1 MDLGKFLRDRKKD
14 VVKRWQNST
23 VLDAVSAN
31 TQADQAR
38 RVAQGAPQQYQGNK
52 FAQGLTNFVGA
63 NKMQDTSAQ
72 DKLDDQTFKSDLSKI
87 VSLRTSGQ
95 ITPEQARGKAL
106 NAAPT
111 GNTDYTK
118 DVLNNQANRS
128 GIGQAVLPA
137 LGTFSKPF
145 ATGLSDIGTAVGT
158 GVEAFTPF
166 NGVGKN
172 IQEASKRQSQGIDDL
187 YKASSFN
194 GGQKGENRLVTGVSS
209 GLGSLASSLATGATK
224 GLTTGAGRTLL
235 NPTTMSGLQF
245 GLSAGAGQMRDA
257 TDNGKSAGRAFGTG
271 LVAGGVEA
279 GLEKVGLDKYL
290 GAGGNF
296 ARRTGTRMLTE
307 GLQEGSQ
314 SLAQSL
320 VSGTFKHVNPVD
332 AIKQAALEGGMGGL
346 VGGIGG
352 VGGDIALNLQERQDT
367 QAPSEVK
374 QQVVQSKPVL
384 QQTGIPARPGSIRE
398 RIQVAKENVTNT
410 IANTITPMN
419 EAGSIPNVLN
429 RQPRMRVEERAALE
443 AYMDHM
449 RGTGTP
455 LLPSE
460 QAIVVRDAMQAA
472 KRLNIPVRDGT
483 GLEAVNIDNF
493 FNNNRQ
499 PVAPEGFDN
508 KTGLPMTFNS
518 PEVKTR
524 MMKDYIEGRPPVRGS
539 ALSGEGVRVPGANM
553 SKQAQQTLMDRVRAR
568 VGLDEKGGATIGDIP
583 GLNKLAKDPLDS
595 LKQEARKYKSVE
607 EYSAAI
613 LERAKKEYG
622 ETFTDANAYLEGQ
635 QRLAQ
640 GGNYAAIADRS
651 DPISQSTKLRTV
663 YRGSPSGKSFHLVHG
678 DFLAPTKSE
687 AAAYGG
693 VVKELQIPENQLVSG
708 GKNSYIYKNKAKAA
722 PEPMSLTDLYN
733 QATSL
738 KDNQTGS
745 VQIPKVLTNISERIR
760 NSSLAKNEGGY
771 AKNPFYDKK
780 NDIAKDL
787 TPEQSDFINQYANM
801 LEDMGSGN
809 GVTVNPE
816 TNQRVSSNYRNP
828 ELGSGKVSKAEWFDQ
843 ARKEI
848 ESGKGAYGASEEY
861 KALTKKEV
869 KKPAVRERPQTT
881 DNDFQNTLP
890 SATRPNSIKE
900 IVKSGGNP
908 LYHDT
913 TANGVLGILES
924 GEIQTSQAPFSS
936 IAGQGKRVSTTRN
949 FDNYSRYGKAPY
961 RLVIDESLTGQKAKP
976 DNREEF
982 ESIFKN
988 NVSTKAVKS
997 LAIDITNPA
1006 ILNDIR
1012 NGTVEKVIA
1021 QAKSKGI
1028 NVETFEGKLLPD
1040 IYSNKEVQ
1048 EMTKNAYNK
1057 AFPTQKSSSKN
1068 KSPKPPVQDLPS
1080 ISTRIAE
1087 SKKQL
1092 QTDQSLSGRPS
1103 IPTTDTSASRPSNM
1117 AQDTPIAVKS
1127 TTKQGKKQGDALT
1140 PENFAKTFGGT
1151 VKQAETTLSDTPRF
1165 DAATRTDK
1173 GKDANK
1179 LFESM
1184 KTDAK
1189 INQATKE
1196 AQASGKEL
1204 NFYAKKDA
1212 NDRSVGIEQ
1221 FNPETQRIE
1230 AGFVVDKNQN
1240 ILGNH
1245 IKVDANGIQV
1255 NVGGKVV
1262 NMESILGNP
1271 LDWGNTPTSKS
1282 KKAGYR
1288 LSETMNRNIDNNA
1301 PNTEIANKTKNFLWS
1316 NKVKAEADMR
1326 TELDSEYKALGDRIK
1341 KTNKAKPMGVSS
1353 QQWKDDIFSVLNGDK
1368 TDAQIQE
1375 TYGQK
1380 AQAIL
1385 DYKKETRTL
1394 YDSLLQRVNT
1404 ERVKFG
1410 QAPIQARKDYITH
1423 LTELN
1428 RNKGFVADV
1437 YGQMKNS
1444 FADEGMGKT
1453 RNGVPGD
1460 IAGRTENFKPISKYN
1475 PFLQRRTGTK
1485 SERDPYMAVQEYL
1498 QPALYNIHMT
1508 ESGARARAIESAFRT
1523 AEAIRNTEPRTL
1535 LDEAKKITDKYQT
1548 NSDNAKLITGFQEY
1562 ANAIA
1567 GKTQRFD
1574 RQVVD
1579 SSDAAAKGLKGW
1591 QRLQKTGGQA
1601 TILGNASS
1609 ILAQPLN
1616 QVVGL
1621 ADAGPIN
1628 YMKGISAAIAGDPA
1642 IKKSA
1647 FVKARE
1653 TEPTKAIRK
1662 TGEKIMDAG
1671 SVPLQKVELASVKL
1685 MWHTQHQK
1693 ALSQGLKGQEAIQQA
1708 DLNTERLVA
1717 GRGIAD
1723 KPELYRSTV
1732 ANGVLQYTLEV
1743 NASNKTFWQD
1753 LSPKQKATFL
1763 VASTATNTLMGAVT
1777 GFAPLPDFLKAMFE
1791 TGKDILDGE
1800 DDDNIAQ
1807 DLVQG
1812 GQKMLDQY
1820 ARMNPLFGAPVNL
1833 LPQAQRKAIF
1843 GQDSDTGRFSGST
1856 APVQVVTNAVK
1867 AASDLTK
1874 GNYTGARDNI
1884 LRDVP
1889 FGNQIRKTITGKEM
1903 IERGYAV
1910 DSSGK
1915 KTFDAPT
1922 SPLGK
1927 AQALVFGP
1935 SATKP
1940 AREYYDNKS
1949 TSKSSSKSVATKDG
1963 NGNETTTDDFE
1974 TISKATFNNAKGK
1987 EFMALTNDDA
1997 RKEFAR
2003 QSPDNRAI
2011 YDDYKALQKAYNGG
2025 DKLLAPGLD
2034 ETSTKT
2040 LNKYDRM
2047 TPKAKE
2053 NIFNSKPNAEYEY
2066 ELAAYSNKKANGE
2079 TNLVDE
2085 INTQQKLSK
2094 LKATKDFQKGYR
2106 DLYSGLS
2113 KAEVYDLITSNPD
2126 GKKIAEQL
2134 LAIDDALVK
2143 VGNKSKFRD
2152 KYGNVDF
2159 NPARSKS
2166 ASKGGK
2172 KSDGTL
2178 AANSLT
2184 TDTLQKLNSLLA
2196 GTQKPVTGYKKAT
2209 GGKVALKKI
2218 IVKK

>member
-1 MDLGKFLRDRKKD
+1 MLDLGKFLRDRKKD
-14 VVKRWQNST
+14 VVNQWQNST

-31 TQADQAR
+31 TQADKAR
-38 RVAQGAPQQYQGNK
+38 RVQAGQPQQFQGN
-52 FAQGLTNFVGA
+52 AVARGITNLVGA
-63 NKMQDTSAQ
+63 NKMKDTSVQ
-72 DKLDDQTFKSDLSKI
+72 DAADDEAFRNDLKNI
-87 VSLRTSGQ
+87 INLRTSGQ
-95 ITPEQARGKAL
+95 ITPGQAQAKAI
-106 NAAPT
+106 NVAPT

-128 GIGQAVLPA
+128 GVGQAILPA
-137 LGTFSKPF
+137 LGTFAKPF

-172 IQEASKRQSQGIDDL
+172 IADASKRQSQGIEDL
-187 YKASSFN
+187 YRASSFN
-194 GGQKGENRLVTGVSS
+194 GGQEGENRLVTGVSS
-209 GLGSLASSLATGATK
+209 GLGSLASSLAAGATG
-224 GLTTGAGRTLL
+224 GLKSGVGMKLSTGGRQLL

-257 TDNGKSAGRAFGTG
+257 TDNGKSAGQAFGTG

-296 ARRTGTRMLTE
+296 LRKTGTRMLTE

-332 AIKQAALEGGMGGL
+332 ALKQAALEGGMGGL

-352 VGGDIALNLQERQDT
+352 VGGDIALNLQQK
-367 QAPSEVK
+367 QNAPKAPQQVK
-374 QQVVQSKPVL
+374 QEVVAKSPVL
-384 QQTGIPARPGSIRE
+384 QQTGIPVTPGSLRE
-398 RIQVAKENVTNT
+398 RIQLAKDSVANKIAGNSLMQNQVGAIPNPAYRAPFTQGEPGAELLNIQNPLGAKQGVPITNELGATIRKPVKTNT
-410 IANTITPMN
+410 GSTLVGPSTPNQPKLKITDANNQSTYIDPAKLRGVARQSYESKRGQVNNQDTNYDPKV
-419 EAGSIPNVLN
+419 SI
-429 RQPRMRVEERAALE
+429 RM
-443 AYMDHM
+443 
-449 RGTGTP
+449 
-455 LLPSE
+455 
-460 QAIVVRDAMQAA
+460 Q
-472 KRLNIPVRDGT
+472 
-483 GLEAVNIDNF
+483 
-493 FNNNRQ
+493 
-499 PVAPEGFDN
+499 
-508 KTGLPMTFNS
+508 
-518 PEVKTR
+518 
-524 MMKDYIEGRPPVRGS
+524 KDYIEGRTPVKGD
-539 ALSGEGVRVPGANM
+539 ATTGEGAQLP
-553 SKQAQQTLMDRVRAR
+553 SKGMTKEQKQSLIDKARAE
-568 VGLDEKGGATIGDIP
+568 V
-583 GLNKLAKDPLDS
+583 
-595 LKQEARKYKSVE
+595 LKQEVSTPTLKNALSYPHTPWDDVDTSGISVTKSKIFKGN
-607 EYSAAI
+607 EYVTKNGKLIAVIGDGTTSN
-613 LERAKKEYG
+613 
-622 ETFTDANAYLEGQ
+622 DAQN
-635 QRLAQ
+635 
-640 GGNYAAIADRS
+640 I
-651 DPISQSTKLRTV
+651 
-663 YRGSPSGKSFHLVHG
+663 YRGLKGK
-678 DFLAPTKSE
+678 
-687 AAAYGG
+687 
-693 VVKELQIPENQLVSG
+693 
-708 GKNSYIYKNKAKAA
+708 
-722 PEPMSLTDLYN
+722 TDPADIELYN
-733 QATSL
+733 TEFPQPKPSL
-738 KDNQTGS
+738 KDNQSGS

-780 NDIAKDL
+780 NDIAQDL
-787 TPEQSDFINQYANM
+787 TPEQSDFINNYANM

-816 TNQRVSSNYRNP
+816 TNQRVSSNFRDA

-843 ARKEI
+843 ARKEL

-861 KALTKKEV
+861 KALATPQVGKTDPLEALKAEARKYKSAELTDGKTYIKDGYADPKDV
-869 KKPAVRERPQTT
+869 LVVADAKRLQELGNKSRANFGAKDQVTRLDSGDKLSRFEDFYKNNNRIKAPA
-881 DNDFQNTLP
+881 L
-890 SATRPNSIKE
+890 ATRSD
-900 IVKSGGNP
+900 G
-908 LYHDT
+908 
-913 TANGVLGILES
+913 
-924 GEIQTSQAPFSS
+924 S
-936 IAGQGKRVSTTRN
+936 IAGFEGNHRLRVLSDKNNGKVVVSVSPESIDVLKKQGVVTDLYNQAKAPQVGKTDFKYKNETSTGTAQFNELTPNNSFQDINGERHP
-949 FDNYSRYGKAPY
+949 FQSDAKITIKNYDGTNETKTITVKDIGSQKYFNDQLIRYGERGEIMGVNVDQSPA
-961 RLVIDESLTGQKAKP
+961 LV
-976 DNREEF
+976 
-982 ESIFKN
+982 
-988 NVSTKAVKS
+988 
-997 LAIDITNPA
+997 
-1006 ILNDIR
+1006 
-1012 NGTVEKVIA
+1012 
-1021 QAKSKGI
+1021 
-1028 NVETFEGKLLPD
+1028 
-1040 IYSNKEVQ
+1040 
-1048 EMTKNAYNK
+1048 
-1057 AFPTQKSSSKN
+1057 TQKSSSKT

-1087 SKKQL
+1087 SKQKV
-1092 QTDQSLSGRPS
+1092 QTSQSPVLPQEIQS
-1103 IPTTDTSASRPSNM
+1103 TDTSASRLSNK
-1117 AQDTPIAVKS
+1117 AS
-1127 TTKQGKKQGDALT
+1127 TTPNTANDTTGDALSA
-1140 PENFAKTFGGT
+1140 ENFAKTFGGT
-1151 VKQAETTLSDTPRF
+1151 VKQAEKTLSDTPRF

-1204 NFYAKKDA
+1204 NFYAKKDV
-1212 NDRSVGIEQ
+1212 NGRSVGIEQ
-1221 FNPETQRIE
+1221 FDPKRHRIE
-1230 AGFVVDKNQN
+1230 AGFVVDEQQN

-1262 NMESILGNP
+1262 NMDSILGNP
-1271 LDWGNTPTSKS
+1271 LDWGSTSTTDKA
-1282 KKAGYR
+1282 KKGRYK

-1301 PNTEIANKTKNFLWS
+1301 PSKEIANKTKNFLWS

-1326 TELDSEYKALGDRIK
+1326 TELEAEYKALGDRIK
-1341 KTNKAKPMGVSS
+1341 RTNKAKPLGVSKT
-1353 QQWKDDIFSVLNGDK
+1353 QYQDDIFAVLNGDK
-1368 TDAQIQE
+1368 TDAEIKSAYKE
-1375 TYGQK
+1375 NT
-1380 AQAIL
+1380 ANAIL

-1410 QAPIQARKDYITH
+1410 QPEIQARKDYITH
-1423 LTELN
+1423 LQELN
-1428 RNKGFVADV
+1428 GNKGFVAEV

-1485 SERDPYMAVQEYL
+1485 SLRDPYMAVQEYL

-1508 ESGARARAIESAFRT
+1508 ESGARARAIETAFRT
-1523 AEAIRNTEPRTL
+1523 AEQIKNTEPRTV
-1535 LDEAKKITDKYQT
+1535 LDEAKKITDKYKSD
-1548 NSDNAKLITGFQEY
+1548 SDNAKLITGFQEY

-1579 SSDAAAKGLKGW
+1579 SSDTAAKGLKGW
-1591 QRLQKTGGQA
+1591 QALQRTGGRA
-1601 TILGNASS
+1601 TILGNVSS
-1609 ILAQPLN
+1609 MLAQPLN

-1621 ADAGPIN
+1621 ADAGPVT
-1628 YMKGISAAIAGDPA
+1628 YMKGIASAVAGDPA
-1642 IKKSA
+1642 IEKSA
-1647 FVKARE
+1647 FIKARE
-1653 TEPTKAIRK
+1653 TEPTKAIRTK
-1662 TGEKIMDAG
+1662 GEKVLDSG
-1671 SVPLQKVELASVKL
+1671 SIPLQKVELASVKL
-1685 MWHTQHQK
+1685 MWHTQYQK

-1708 DLNTERLVA
+1708 DLGTERLAA

-1743 NASNKTFWQD
+1743 NAQNKAFWQD

-1763 VASTATNTLMGAVT
+1763 VASTATNTLMGAIT
-1777 GFAPLPDFLKAMFE
+1777 GFEPLPDFLKAMFE

-1800 DDDNIAQ
+1800 DDQNIGQ
-1807 DLVQG
+1807 ELVQG
-1812 GQKMLDQY
+1812 GQRMLDQY
-1820 ARMNPLFGAPVNL
+1820 ARMNPLLGAPVNL

-1867 AASDLTK
+1867 AASDVTK
-1874 GNYTGARDNI
+1874 GNYKSARDNI

-1889 FGNQIRKTITGKEM
+1889 FGNQIRKTLTGAEM
-1903 IERGYAV
+1903 INRGYAV

-1927 AQALVFGP
+1927 AQALAFGP

-1940 AREYYDNKS
+1940 AREYYDKG
-1949 TSKSSSKSVATKDG
+1949 TSESSGKSVATKDAQ
-1963 NGNETTTDDFE
+1963 GNETTKDDFE
-1974 TISKATFNNAKGK
+1974 SISKAAFNSPKGK
-1987 EFMALTNDDA
+1987 EFIALKNEDE
-1997 RKEFAR
+1997 RKEYAR
-2003 QSPDNRAI
+2003 QSPDNRQI
-2011 YDDYKALQKAYNGG
+2011 YNDYKAMQKAFNGG

-2053 NIFNSKPNAEYEY
+2053 NIFNRNKSAEYEY
-2066 ELAAYSNKKANGE
+2066 ELASYNNKKANGE

-2085 INTQQKLSK
+2085 INGQQRLSK
-2094 LKATKDFQKGYR
+2094 LRATKDFDKAYR

-2113 KAEVYDLITSNPD
+2113 KTEVYDLITSNPD

-2143 VGNKSKFRD
+2143 AGNKAKFRD
-2152 KYGNVDF
+2152 KYGNVTF
-2159 NPARSKS
+2159 APKTSSGGRGGRSAKS
-2166 ASKGGK
+2166 QSQ
-2172 KSDGTL
+2172 SEV
-2178 AANSLT
+2178 NNLT
-2184 TDTLQKLNSLLA
+2184 QDTLSKLNSLLA
-2196 GTQKPVTGYKKAT
+2196 GAQKPVKGVK
-2209 GGKVALKKI
+2209 KVATAKPTLKKI
-2218 IVKK
+2218 TVKK